1 MTIFNRAAAAA
12 RHRSVRNLTG
22 LRRVITLLAAAFAL
36 VLIFGLIP
44 PCTARAQ
51 GGILTGSLA
60 PSGDELPPGVHRV
73 GNVETASVVFENQ
86 TLFTVTG
93 PVIRNRQDPGN
104 LTPVDVRV
112 AQIEGNLQQVLSV
125 DRDRSVSLFG
135 AYDTF
140 YDPLTFRVAVTKVD
154 DQPVLIAGDR
164 EHPND
169 LTLLTVT
176 AQDARYN
183 AMDSEDL
190 AQRWQRQLENMLVQA
205 LNSRQ
210 PQLVWRHVVLVPRLI
225 GALILLSIVLWF
237 GWRYLRARRAT
248 LTLVTVPLN
257 ELERARIERRLEI
270 NSVFMW
276 ITACSLVA
284 VWLGG
289 LVWILSLFPATAVAA
304 ESVWT
309 QLLRLVLI
317 WFLAGLLDRLANA
330 FINHFAAAWT
340 KSPFLLREDRSR
352 RPLRVPTIVR
362 VVEGFKAV
370 VIYLVAVGI
379 SFDVLGFST
388 VSVLTIGAAVAL
400 AASLAAQGI
409 IKDLTNGFLIL
420 AEDQYAIG
428 DVIMVGT
435 LGGVVENLTLRVT
448 QLRNDSG
455 RLITI
460 PNSQIAV
467 VENLTRTWS
476 RIDFTVDVAYD
487 SDLDRAIEVISGVA
501 RELYGDPKWSPLIV
515 ELPEVLGVES
525 FSQAGLAI
533 RVWIVTLPLQQYPV
547 GREFNR
553 RVYLALREHDI
564 RIGMPQQIV
573 RTEVSTPEAAAEP
586 EAGPAFDR
594 AATR

>member
-1 MTIFNRAAAAA
+1 MTVFNRAAAAA
-12 RHRSVRNLTG
+12 RHRFARNLTG
-22 LRRVITLLAAAFAL
+22 TRRVIALAAAAFAVVGIVGL
-36 VLIFGLIP
+36 VP
-44 PCTARAQ
+44 PCAARAQ
-51 GGILTGSLA
+51 GGILSGSLTA
-60 PSGDELPPGVHRV
+60 AGEELPPGVHRV
-73 GNVETASVVFENQ
+73 GNVEIASVDFENQ

-93 PVIRNRQDPGN
+93 PAIRDRLHSGN

-112 AQIEGNLQQVLSV
+112 SQIESNLQQVLSI
-125 DRDRSVSLFG
+125 DLDRSVSLFG

-140 YDPLTFRVAVTKVD
+140 YDPRTFRVSVTKVD
-154 DQPVLIAGDR
+154 DQPVLVAGDR

-183 AMDSEDL
+183 TMDRADL
-190 AQRWQRQLENMLVQA
+190 AQRWQRQLETVLIQA

-210 PQLVWRHVVLVPRLI
+210 PQLVRRHLVLVPKLI
-225 GALILLSIVLWF
+225 GALILLSIILWF
-237 GWRYLRARRAT
+237 GWRRLRARRAA
-248 LTLVTVPLN
+248 LTEMTAPLN
-257 ELERARIERRLEI
+257 ELESARVERRIEA

-276 ITACSLVA
+276 ITASCLIA
-284 VWLGG
+284 TWLGG

-304 ESVWT
+304 ESVWA

-330 FINHFAAAWT
+330 LINHFAAAWT
-340 KSPFLLREDRSR
+340 KSPFLLRDDPSR

-428 DVIMVGT
+428 DVIMVGA
-435 LGGVVENLTLRVT
+435 LGGIVENLTLRVT

-476 RIDFTVDVAYD
+476 RIDFTVNIAYD
-487 SDLDRAIEVISGVA
+487 SDLERAIEVISGAA
-501 RELYGDPKWSPLIV
+501 RELCGDPKWSPLIGAP
-515 ELPEVLGVES
+515 PEVLGVES
-525 FSQAGLAI
+525 FSCAGVAI

-573 RTEVSTPEAAAEP
+573 RTEVSTPQAAP
-586 EAGPAFDR
+586 EAHARITTLP
-594 AATR
+594 

>member
-1 MTIFNRAAAAA
+1 MTVF
-12 RHRSVRNLTG
+12 NLTG
-22 LRRVITLLAAAFAL
+22 IRRAIAMAVAVFSIVAVFAL
-36 VLIFGLIP
+36 VSPGA
-44 PCTARAQ
+44 ARAQ
-51 GGILTGSLA
+51 GGILSGSLTA
-60 PSGDELPPGVHRV
+60 GGEELPPGVHRV
-73 GNVETASVVFENQ
+73 GNVETANVEFENQ

-93 PVIRNRQDPGN
+93 PVVRDRQHAGN

-112 AQIEGNLQQVLSV
+112 SQIEGNLQQVLSI
-125 DRDRSVSLFG
+125 DLDRSVSLFG

-140 YDPLTFRVAVTKVD
+140 YDPRTFRVSVTKVD
-154 DQPVLIAGDR
+154 DQPVLVAGDR

-183 AMDSEDL
+183 EMDRTDL
-190 AQRWQRQLENMLVQA
+190 AQRWQRQLETVLVQA

-210 PQLVWRHVVLVPRLI
+210 PQLVRRHLVLVPKLI
-225 GALILLSIVLWF
+225 GTLTLLSIVLWF
-237 GWRYLRARRAT
+237 AWRRLRARRAA
-248 LTLVTVPLN
+248 LTQKTAPLS
-257 ELERARIERRLEI
+257 ELESARIERRIEV
-270 NSVFMW
+270 NSVFLW
-276 ITACSLVA
+276 ITASSLVA
-284 VWLGG
+284 IWLGG

-304 ESVWT
+304 ETVWA

-330 FINHFAAAWT
+330 LINHFAAAWT
-340 KSPFLLREDRSR
+340 KSPFLLRDDPSR

-370 VIYLVAVGI
+370 VIYLSAVGI

-428 DVIMVGT
+428 DVIMVGA
-435 LGGVVENLTLRVT
+435 LGGIVENLTLRVT

-476 RIDFTVDVAYD
+476 RIDFTVNIAYD
-487 SDLDRAIEVISGVA
+487 SDLERATEVISGA
-501 RELYGDPKWSPLIV
+501 AQALYSDPKWSSLIAAP
-515 ELPEVLGVES
+515 PEILGVES
-525 FSQAGLAI
+525 FSCAGVAI

-553 RVYLALREHDI
+553 RVYLALRDHDI
-564 RIGMPQQIV
+564 RIGMPQQGI
-573 RTEVSTPEAAAEP
+573 RAEVWTPDAAHEP
-586 EAGPAFDR
+586 EVGPTFQR
-594 AATR
+594 ASTR